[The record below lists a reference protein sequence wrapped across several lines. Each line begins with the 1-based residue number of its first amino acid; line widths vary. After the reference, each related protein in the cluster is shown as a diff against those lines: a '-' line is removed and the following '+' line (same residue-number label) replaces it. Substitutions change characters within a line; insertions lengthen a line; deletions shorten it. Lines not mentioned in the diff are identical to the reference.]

1 MTCKGKWKA
10 VTRRQWLKNTVIHKF
25 KGLVNSRYNSQ
36 NMAKASQ
43 YFGHVVRVDQSQGRY
58 HKMVDMHCQTAPV
71 LRVRVVG
78 LQWRGN
84 RLSLAY
90 SGHVHEHRPTVVVRG
105 GGSWRHQTVCCVKGR
120 GGASA
125 SLRLPSFSSPE
136 GQAGACT
143 SQVGSGLFL
152 HQHSWGLLLTIPPI
166 ALNYIH

>member
-1 MTCKGKWKA
+1 MGHMARKGLYVFLRLHKEMTCKGKWKA

-105 GGSWRHQTVCCVKGR
+105 GAR
-120 GGASA
+120 GGIRRSA
-125 SLRLPSFSSPE
+125 VWKGEEGLPP
-136 GQAGACT
+136 
-143 SQVGSGLFL
+143 
-152 HQHSWGLLLTIPPI
+152 HWGCPPFHPQRGKLVP
-166 ALNYIH
+166 ARHK